1 MTLNEVYLKGKR
13 ILENAKIES
22 FTFDTMKIFEFC
34 FNFDRQDIILCRN
47 AVADSKKVLNFFE
60 LINQRANGR
69 PLQYILG
76 YWDFMDSTFKVG
88 EGVLI
93 PRDDTEV
100 LVNEVFA
107 QISTI
112 KEPQILDLCAGP
124 GTISISLAK
133 KRPDAKIAA
142 AELSDAAIKYLKMN
156 INLIEVKNVS
166 TIKLDVLSDTNKLN
180 FEKFDVIVSN
190 PPYIPT
196 GDLNSLQKEVL
207 YEPKMALDGGN
218 DGLKFYRAIAKNWT
232 RFLKKS
238 SCICVEIGIG
248 QSNDVTSIF
257 KCANFKNVKV
267 IKDLNGI
274 DRVITAKN
282 SRNY

>member
-1 MTLNEVYLKGKR
+1 MTLNEVYLKGKC

-112 KEPQILDLCAGP
+112 KAPQILDLCAGP

-133 KRPDAKIAA
+133 KRADAKIIAD
-142 AELSDAAIKYLKMN
+142 ELSDIALKYLKMN
-156 INLIEVKNVS
+156 INLNEVKNVNP
-166 TIKLDVLSDTNKLN
+166 IKLDVLSDTNKLN
-180 FEKFDVIVSN
+180 LEKFDVIVSN

-218 DGLKFYRAIAKNWT
+218 DGLKFYRAIAENWT

-238 SCICVEIGIG
+238 GCICVEIGIG
-248 QSNDVTSIF
+248 QTNDVTSIF
-257 KCANFKNVKV
+257 KRANFKNVKV

-282 SRNY
+282 SGSY